1 MSEVEFC
8 KTTWVNLLLLFSLQ
22 SYMYVIVFFF
32 HWCLMHCINEMKCTC
47 MLTLMIIAGPPEKEK
62 YFHKIEEDGL
72 PIHHDKD
79 GSARKAYMNEHENWG
94 KAAVSIFSSAVF
106 Q

>member
-1 MSEVEFC
+1 
-8 KTTWVNLLLLFSLQ
+8 
-22 SYMYVIVFFF
+22 
-32 HWCLMHCINEMKCTC
+32 MKCTC

-106 Q
+106 QWKKSNYCDYCGVCVVILGGVVVVCMEKH